1 MGKTEQE
8 LDDVCV
14 WAPVLW
20 CGVQVVWERLG
31 GISVNGEM
39 SPAKMAKQL
48 RQKARA
54 EVREVD
60 LYLAERP
67 ALRTAEAER
76 LLARG

>member
-8 LDDVCV
+8 LEDVCV
-14 WAPVLW
+14 WASVLL

-39 SPAKMAKQL
+39 SRGNMGKQL

-54 EVREVD
+54 EVREAH
-60 LYLAERP
+60 LYLADCP
-67 ALRTAEAER
+67 GLRIVNSRDKGAA
-76 LLARG
+76 